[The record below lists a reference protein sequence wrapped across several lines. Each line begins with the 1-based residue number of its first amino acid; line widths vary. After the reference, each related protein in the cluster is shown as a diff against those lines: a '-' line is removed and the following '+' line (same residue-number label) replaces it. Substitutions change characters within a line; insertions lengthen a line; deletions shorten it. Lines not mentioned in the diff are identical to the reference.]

1 LTIHIEFL
9 RRTSAGPGIF
19 TVQDLKLGS
28 TISTVRISLSQ
39 LDASNNYRQEVV
51 AFVSH
56 TNLLRANGITLDGRH
71 TWPDIVSSPSVDLA
85 QLERAGEDE
94 NWVPLRLSEKTRE
107 FAKAVSH
114 VQIYVPRS
122 RYQQIPPSASR
133 RAVDEWLRFTPQG
146 APETFV
152 NDSLGYVAD
161 KFPLLLESFM
171 PEGNKEELQFWTATL
186 SLSLEVKK
194 LLPSPLSHKSAE
206 WLFLRAESKSVQNG
220 RMDIEMTILDQRA
233 TWLRLVLRSLW
244 HSMLHG
250 TLPRERRNLVICEE
264 GTWGWIPDRVARYC
278 ELEEI
283 GSLNQVICAWQV
295 ARFRQQERQG
305 FRVARK
311 RCQL

>member
-1 LTIHIEFL
+1 MTQFLMVDMSRLSSSLARKHFGTTLAHLNQPHALTIHIEFL

-28 TISTVRISLSQ
+28 TISTVHISLSQ

-161 KFPLLLESFM
+161 MFPLLLESFM

-220 RMDIEMTILDQRA
+220 RMDIEMTILDA
-233 TWLRLVLRSLW
+233 KGDLVASGSEVALALDASRN
-244 HSMLHG
+244 
-250 TLPRERRNLVICEE
+250 TAPREKKPSNL
-264 GTWGWIPDRVARYC
+264 
-278 ELEEI
+278 
-283 GSLNQVICAWQV
+283 
-295 ARFRQQERQG
+295 
-305 FRVARK
+305 
-311 RCQL
+311 